1 LLLVIE
7 HRNFPV
13 DGGPYTASLYRA
25 QLDPA
30 NASCDLQAEVCDFLV
45 NPGLFDEVTCDP
57 LFELPTVL
65 EGNTVSAGG
74 PGTVLPFTIP
84 LSPTASLDLIL
95 YNIQLKATATI
106 EDGLITNMTG
116 LLGGAVKKENL
127 KSAIDALP
135 ADALPL
141 PPSQVAPLIDTL
153 IQNDIDT
160 DGDGVADAA
169 SIGITLTAIATNL
182 VGLGDPPPPFT
193 P

>member
-1 LLLVIE
+1 
-7 HRNFPV
+7 
-13 DGGPYTASLYRA
+13 
-25 QLDPA
+25 
-30 NASCDLQAEVCDFLV
+30 
-45 NPGLFDEVTCDP
+45 
-57 LFELPTVL
+57 
-65 EGNTVSAGG
+65 
-74 PGTVLPFTIP
+74 
-84 LSPTASLDLIL
+84 
-95 YNIQLKATATI
+95 
-106 EDGLITNMTG
+106 MTG

-169 SIGITLTAIATNL
+169 SIGIALTAIATNL
-182 VGLGDPPPPFT
+182 VGLGDPLPPFA